1 MPGRS
6 PSNWISEAEPFAP
19 ATVLLRAAELF
30 GWESHRKLD
39 MDLTDLERESLQAY
53 LEGRRRQVEAQLFLL
68 ATKHGVR
75 TVQEFDAA
83 IQQGKIRE
91 AEGFEEFFA
100 LDYLEAERDKILEAL
115 NSLP

>member
-1 MPGRS
+1 MLTDA
-6 PSNWISEAEPFAP
+6 IA
-19 ATVLLRAAELF
+19 
-30 GWESHRKLD
+30 RKLGIEPKE
-39 MDLTDLERESLQAY
+39 LEKESLQAY
-53 LEGRRRQVEAQLFLL
+53 LESRRRQVEAQLFQL

-91 AEGFEEFFA
+91 AEGFEDFFA
-100 LDYLEAERDKILEAL
+100 FDQLEAEREKILEAL

>member
-1 MPGRS
+1 MEEEGMLT
-6 PSNWISEAEPFAP
+6 EAVA
-19 ATVLLRAAELF
+19 
-30 GWESHRKLD
+30 RKLGIEPGH
-39 MDLTDLERESLQAY
+39 LERESLQAY
-53 LEGRRRQVEAQLFLL
+53 LEARRRQVEAQLFLL

-91 AEGFEEFFA
+91 AEGFEDFFA
-100 LDYLEAERDKILEAL
+100 LDHLEAERDKILEAL

>member
-1 MPGRS
+1 MLTDA
-6 PSNWISEAEPFAP
+6 IA
-19 ATVLLRAAELF
+19 
-30 GWESHRKLD
+30 RKLGIEPKE
-39 MDLTDLERESLQAY
+39 LEKESLQAY
-53 LEGRRRQVEAQLFLL
+53 LEARRRQVEAQLFLL

-91 AEGFEEFFA
+91 ADGFEDFFA
-100 LDYLEAERDKILEAL
+100 FDQLEAERDKVLEAL

>member
-1 MPGRS
+1 MLTDA
-6 PSNWISEAEPFAP
+6 IA
-19 ATVLLRAAELF
+19 
-30 GWESHRKLD
+30 RKLGIEPK
-39 MDLTDLERESLQAY
+39 DLEKESLQAY
-53 LEGRRRQVEAQLFLL
+53 LEARRRQVEAQLFLL

-91 AEGFEEFFA
+91 AEGFEDFFA
-100 LDYLEAERDKILEAL
+100 FDHLEAERDKILEAL

>member
-1 MPGRS
+1 MTDA
-6 PSNWISEAEPFAP
+6 IA
-19 ATVLLRAAELF
+19 
-30 GWESHRKLD
+30 RKLGID
-39 MDLTDLERESLQAY
+39 PKELEKESLQVFLDA
-53 LEGRRRQVEAQLFLL
+53 RRRQVEAQLFAL

-91 AEGFEEFFA
+91 AEGFEDFFA
-100 LDYLEAERDKILEAL
+100 LDHLEAEREKILEAL

>member
-1 MPGRS
+1 MLTDA
-6 PSNWISEAEPFAP
+6 IA
-19 ATVLLRAAELF
+19 
-30 GWESHRKLD
+30 RKLGIEPK
-39 MDLTDLERESLQAY
+39 DLERESLQAY
-53 LEGRRRQVEAQLFLL
+53 LEARRRQVEAQLFVL

-91 AEGFEEFFA
+91 ADGFEDFFA
-100 LDYLEAERDKILEAL
+100 FDQLEAERDKVLEAL

>member
-1 MPGRS
+1 
-6 PSNWISEAEPFAP
+6 
-19 ATVLLRAAELF
+19 
-30 GWESHRKLD
+30 
-39 MDLTDLERESLQAY
+39 LQAY
-53 LEGRRRQVEAQLFLL
+53 LEARRRQVEAQLFLL

-91 AEGFEEFFA
+91 AEGFEDFFA
-100 LDYLEAERDKILEAL
+100 LDHLEAERDKILEAL